1 MSDASTMPEERY
13 DVVVVGSGAGLVG
26 AYVAASRGLRTL
38 VIEKTE
44 YVGGTTAY
52 SGAGIW
58 SPGNPAITRAGVDD
72 SPDIGRQYLDAVV
85 GDDSPASLREAFL
98 QAGPRMI
105 DELEQNPRFGHF
117 IWRGVP
123 DYFAG
128 VPGSSEIGRTIFPP
142 DIDRSELGDLEPLV
156 RRPVW
161 TERWGVDKGTVM
173 IGGQALIA
181 RALLAFVE
189 TGNGTVR
196 TNTGLERLL
205 VEDGAV
211 VGVEAVSNG
220 ARVKIFA
227 DRGVLL
233 AAGGF
238 ERNGELRQK
247 YQPPLTD
254 EWTMGCPG
262 NTGDALQAGIEV
274 GADTALLDES
284 WFAPGLVVP
293 HNRPVFYTSVWSG
306 IWVND
311 AGERFMNER
320 LPYDRAGHEMRR
332 HHLASDVAH
341 IADTLEELA
350 EKIGV
355 PAGNLTKTVE
365 EFNGF
370 ARTGVDEHFHRGE
383 APWDL
388 MIVKGPLGGH
398 KDGPNPCLG
407 VIDRPPFYAVQ
418 VVLSDLGTKGGLKT
432 DEHARVVRP
441 DGSVIK
447 GLYASGNTMAP
458 MTGRIYPG
466 AGGPVGSSMTF
477 SYIAALADDGPA
489 EVGVPFSG
497 SMSGRCHLVLFR
509 LVQFS
514 SKGFGGRHGR
524 QVEEE
529 AKGGPGMGMGHHFTP
544 VAFDHGAV
552 GVDLCVPKGTS
563 PATRDVLFWDGS
575 RR

>member
-1 MSDASTMPEERY
+1 MSDASTEGPY
-13 DVVVVGSGAGLVG
+13 DVIVVGSGAGLVG
-26 AYVAASRGLRTL
+26 AYVAAARGLRTL
-38 VIEKTE
+38 VIEKTG
-44 YVGGTTAY
+44 YLGGTTAY

-58 SPGNPAITRAGVDD
+58 IPANPAIIRAGVDD
-72 SPDIGRQYLDAVV
+72 TTEAGRAYLDAIV
-85 GDDSPASLREAFL
+85 GDDSPAALREAFL
-98 QAGPRMI
+98 QEGPRMI
-105 DELEQNPRFGHF
+105 DELEQNPRFQRF

-128 VPGSSEIGRTIFPP
+128 VQGSSAIGRTIFPP
-142 DIDRSELGDLEPLV
+142 DLERSELGDLEPLV
-156 RRPVW
+156 RRPIW
-161 TERWGVDKGTVM
+161 TERWGVDKGTTM

-181 RALLAFVE
+181 RALLAFME
-189 TGNGTVR
+189 TGNGTVHI
-196 TNTGLERLL
+196 NTGLEGLL

-211 VGVEAVSNG
+211 VGVEVTSNG
-220 ARVKIFA
+220 ERVKIFA
-227 DRGVLL
+227 DKGVLL

-238 ERNGELRQK
+238 ERNGELRRK
-247 YQPPLTD
+247 YQPDLGD
-254 EWTMGCPG
+254 EWTSGCPG
-262 NTGDALQAGIEV
+262 NTGDALRAGMDV

-293 HNRPVFYTSVWSG
+293 HNRPVFYTTVWSG

-311 AGERFMNER
+311 AGERFINER

-332 HHLASDVAH
+332 HHLTSDVAH
-341 IADTLEELA
+341 IPTHWVFDQRQIDNDGFGTLPVEPQVPGWFDVDEWLEAGVLERADTLEELA

-388 MIVKGPLGGH
+388 MITKGPQGPH
-398 KDGPNPCLG
+398 TDGSNPCLG
-407 VIDRPPFYAVQ
+407 VIDRAPFYAAK

-432 DEHARVVRP
+432 DQHARVVRP

-477 SYIAALADDGPA
+477 SYIAALDLA
-489 EVGVPFSG
+489 
-497 SMSGRCHLVLFR
+497 
-509 LVQFS
+509 
-514 SKGFGGRHGR
+514 
-524 QVEEE
+524 
-529 AKGGPGMGMGHHFTP
+529 
-544 VAFDHGAV
+544 GA
-552 GVDLCVPKGTS
+552 
-563 PATRDVLFWDGS
+563 
-575 RR
+575 

>member
-1 MSDASTMPEERY
+1 
-13 DVVVVGSGAGLVG
+13 
-26 AYVAASRGLRTL
+26 
-38 VIEKTE
+38 
-44 YVGGTTAY
+44 
-52 SGAGIW
+52 
-58 SPGNPAITRAGVDD
+58 
-72 SPDIGRQYLDAVV
+72 
-85 GDDSPASLREAFL
+85 
-98 QAGPRMI
+98 MI
-105 DELEQNPRFGHF
+105 DELEQNPRFQHF

-220 ARVKIFA
+220 ERVKIFA

-247 YQPPLTD
+247 YQAGLGD

-262 NTGDALQAGIEV
+262 NTGDALQAGMEI

-284 WFAPGLVVP
+284 WLAPGLVVP

-332 HHLASDVAH
+332 HHLGSDVAH
-341 IADTLEELA
+341 IPTHWVFDQRQIDHDGFGALPVEPQVPGWFDVDEWLEAGVLQRADTLEELA
-350 EKIGV
+350 DKIGV
-355 PAGNLTKTVE
+355 PAANLTKTVE
-365 EFNGF
+365 EFNRF
-370 ARTGVDEHFHRGE
+370 ARTGVDERFHRGE

-388 MIVKGPLGGH
+388 MIAKGPQGPH
-398 KDGPNPCLG
+398 QDGPNPCLG
-407 VIDRPPFYAVQ
+407 VIDRAPFYAVQ

-447 GLYASGNTMAP
+447 GLYASGNTMAA
-458 MTGRIYPG
+458 MSGRIYPG

-477 SYIAALADDGPA
+477 SYLAAL
-489 EVGVPFSG
+489 
-497 SMSGRCHLVLFR
+497 
-509 LVQFS
+509 
-514 SKGFGGRHGR
+514 
-524 QVEEE
+524 
-529 AKGGPGMGMGHHFTP
+529 
-544 VAFDHGAV
+544 
-552 GVDLCVPKGTS
+552 DLTQ
-563 PATRDVLFWDGS
+563 T
-575 RR
+575 